1 MVPTVAGCVDL
12 VVHLETTAAGRR
24 RVSEVAALSGRVEG
38 GVIEMSPMFVTAGS
52 GLVRADGYPPH
63 EHRFTRAGFDLPAI
77 LSPAR
82 VA

>member
-1 MVPTVAGCVDL
+1 MTVTVRVPTILRTYTG
-12 VVHLETTAAGRR
+12 G
-24 RVSEVAALSGRVEG
+24 VSEVAALSGRVEG